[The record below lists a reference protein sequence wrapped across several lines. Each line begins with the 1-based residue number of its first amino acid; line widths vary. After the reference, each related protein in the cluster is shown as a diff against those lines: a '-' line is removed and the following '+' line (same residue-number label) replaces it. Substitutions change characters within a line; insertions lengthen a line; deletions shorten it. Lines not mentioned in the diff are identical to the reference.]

1 MNECLKLL
9 EEFLDPRGE
18 FFIKIIEK
26 DYFKVATVG
35 CNNDTYMIRHYEDF
49 CRLCLHIRQQGYV
62 LSNAIHNRLV
72 LGIPNRFTQQYMKE
86 YPYRI

>member
-49 CRLCLHIRQQGYV
+49 LQIVSPYSSARLCLIQC
-62 LSNAIHNRLV
+62 
-72 LGIPNRFTQQYMKE
+72 
-86 YPYRI
+86 YP